1 MKLSKTTLASGVAAI
16 TLCVPTAPAHAGTD
30 AYIGEI
36 TPMAFSFCPR
46 STLPMNGQIL
56 SIASNTALF
65 SLLGTTYGG
74 NGQTTF
80 ALPNLQGR
88 VPMHFGNGPGLT
100 PRVLG
105 EVGGTETNTLLS
117 TQMPAHTHTALINV
131 NNTATAD
138 SGNPTGNVFARAV
151 SNTYENTDPPTPGA
165 TMAASTVSVSTAGG
179 SQPFNNIQPYL
190 VLNYC
195 IVTQGIFP
203 PRN

>member
-16 TLCVPTAPAHAGTD
+16 TLCVPTVPAHAGTE

-36 TPMAFSFCPR
+36 TPMAFNFCPR
-46 STLPMNGQIL
+46 GTAMMSGQIL
-56 SIASNTALF
+56 SISQNTALF

-80 ALPNLQGR
+80 ALPDLRGR

-105 EVGGTETNTLLS
+105 EVSGTETNTLNI
-117 TQMPAHTHTALINV
+117 TQMPSHNHTASLNV
-131 NNTATAD
+131 NNTSTPD
-138 SGNPTGNVFARAV
+138 SGNPTGNVFAR
-151 SNTYENTDPPTPGA
+151 STNLIYENTASPTPGA
-165 TMAASTVSVSTAGG
+165 SMMPGTVTVANNGG

-195 IVTQGIFP
+195 IATQGIFP